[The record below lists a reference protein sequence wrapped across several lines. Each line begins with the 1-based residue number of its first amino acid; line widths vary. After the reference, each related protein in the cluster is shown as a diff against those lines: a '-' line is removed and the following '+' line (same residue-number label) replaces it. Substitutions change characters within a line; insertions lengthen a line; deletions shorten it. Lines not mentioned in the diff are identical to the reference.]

1 DCLSSYILD
10 YFNDKHTEPCGTCSN
25 CINRKD
31 KVDITEQTQ
40 MILSCIKRMGESFGV
55 TLTAKVLRGSND
67 QRIRSFNFH
76 KLSTYGLLSK
86 YTERDI
92 TEWINF
98 LIAEGIV
105 STKESR
111 YPTLHLNKKSL
122 EVLTGKR
129 NVLDLTFGVTLT
141 AKVLRG
147 SNDQRIRSF
156 NFHKLST
163 YGLLSKYT
171 ERDITEW
178 INFLIAEGIVST
190 KESRYPTLHLNKKSL
205 EVLTGKR
212 NV

>member
-1 DCLSSYILD
+1 DDLQLPIFQIEQVNVDEATKHQEYENLQAMVNYCHTHDCLSSYILD
-10 YFNDKHTEPCGTCSN
+10 YFKDKHTEPCGTCSN
-25 CINRKD
+25 CNNRKD

-40 MILSCIKRMGESFGV
+40 IILSCIKRMGESFDD

-111 YPTLHLNKKSL
+111 YPTL
-122 EVLTGKR
+122 
-129 NVLDLTFGVTLT
+129 
-141 AKVLRG
+141 
-147 SNDQRIRSF
+147 
-156 NFHKLST
+156 
-163 YGLLSKYT
+163 
-171 ERDITEW
+171 
-178 INFLIAEGIVST
+178 
-190 KESRYPTLHLNKKSL
+190 
-205 EVLTGKR
+205 
-212 NV
+212 